1 LLVQLGQAVTRVK
14 TLLEITAQLR
24 KGEMPDTQKV
34 IGCSS
39 DLVCGNIGKM
49 NPEVSDYFS
58 TKNCLRN
65 GQTKSNRTKP
75 GLQTCSEFT

>member
-1 LLVQLGQAVTRVK
+1 MANSLFCLGFQHKLLVQLGQAVTRVK

-39 DLVCGNIGKM
+39 DLVCGNIGKL
-49 NPEVSDYFS
+49 NPEVNDIYTASFIKLCS
-58 TKNCLRN
+58 TK
-65 GQTKSNRTKP
+65 
-75 GLQTCSEFT
+75 